1 MRRHWEEEVQHA
13 AKPLEKSPAVV
24 FLAVF
29 TLGLALA
36 SASGLFRD
44 SSRYGQ
50 ALLPVSIG
58 SPPSSASCPACPKHA
73 PAARASG
80 VRTLLFHLSPRRGR
94 APQNRQASER
104 IAEAPAKQGGSTSA
118 LSGSCFSA
126 SDLNFPELNLFKP
139 LL

>member
-1 MRRHWEEEVQHA
+1 MKRHWEEVQQA
-13 AKPLEKSPAVV
+13 AKPLGKSPAVV

-44 SSRYGQ
+44 FSRYGQ
-50 ALLPVSIG
+50 ALLPVSTG
-58 SPPSSASCPACPKHA
+58 SPLTSASCPACPKHT

-118 LSGSCFSA
+118 LTGSCFSA
-126 SDLNFPELNLFKP
+126 PEINFPEMNLFRP